1 MDVVC
6 LGEALIDM
14 VSLESGV
21 GVAESSGFLKAPGGA
36 PANVAAAVAK
46 LGGSSAFL
54 GKVGDDPFGHFLCD
68 TFSQAGVNI
77 SGMRFDPY
85 VRTGLAFVSLQQNGE
100 RDFCFFRNPSAD
112 MLYQPNEVDS
122 DLIRKGRIFHF
133 GSITMI
139 EEPSKSAT
147 LAAIE
152 IARDSGA
159 ILSFDPNLRL
169 PLWKGEDVARKTIME
184 ALPLTDILKISDE
197 ELLFL
202 TGVNDETRGVKHLR
216 QHTPN
221 IQLIVVTKG
230 RSGCYWEASDSLR
243 GYVDGYQVLSVDTT
257 GAGDGF
263 VGGMLI
269 ELLHAIDIHGG
280 FANLS
285 HGDFERIFGYANRVG
300 ALTTTRK
307 GAITSLPNHEDVMV
321 LTH

>member
-21 GVAESSGFLKAPGGA
+21 GVAESPGFLKAPGGA

-54 GKVGDDPFGHFLCD
+54 GKVGDDPFGHFLRD
-68 TFSQAGVNI
+68 TFSQAGVNV

-85 VRTGLAFVSLQQNGE
+85 ARTGLAFVSLQQNGE

-112 MLYQPNEVDS
+112 MLYQPNEVDTS
-122 DLIRKGRIFHF
+122 LIRKGRIFHF

-147 LAAIE
+147 LAAIH
-152 IARDSGA
+152 IARDSGC

-169 PLWKGEDVARKTIME
+169 PLWKGEDIARKTIMDS
-184 ALPLTDILKISDE
+184 LPLTDILKISDE

-202 TGVNDETRGVKHLR
+202 TGVKEESEGVKLLR
-216 QHTPN
+216 ERAPN
-221 IQLIVVTKG
+221 IQIIVVTKG
-230 RSGCYWEASDSLR
+230 KSGCYWDAFDSLR
-243 GYVDGYQVLSVDTT
+243 GYVDGYEVLSVDTT

-263 VGGMLI
+263 VGGMLM
-269 ELLHAIDIHGG
+269 ELVHSIDIRGG
-280 FANLS
+280 LTNLS
-285 HGDFERIFGYANRVG
+285 REDFERIFDYSNRVG
-300 ALTTTRK
+300 ALTTMRK
-307 GAITSLPNHEDVMV
+307 GAITSLPNHEDVIA

>member
-21 GVAESSGFLKAPGGA
+21 SLAESSGFLKAPGGA

-54 GKVGDDPFGHFLCD
+54 GKVGDDPFGHFLCA
-68 TFSQAGVNI
+68 TFSQAGVNV
-77 SGMRFDPY
+77 SGMQFDPY
-85 VRTGLAFVSLQQNGE
+85 ARTGLAFVSLQQNGE

-112 MLYQPNEVDS
+112 MLYQLNEVDS

-133 GSITMI
+133 GSISMI

-147 LAAIE
+147 LAAID
-152 IARDSGA
+152 IARDAGG

-169 PLWKGEDVARKTIME
+169 PLWKGEDFARKTIMD

-202 TGVNDETRGVKHLR
+202 TGVIDEPRGVNLLR
-216 QHTPN
+216 RYAPA

-230 RSGCYWEASDSLR
+230 RSGCYWEASESLR
-243 GYVDGYQVLSVDTT
+243 GYVDGYQVRSVDTT

-269 ELLHAIDIHGG
+269 ELIRSMDIHGG
-280 FANLS
+280 LANLCR
-285 HGDFERIFGYANRVG
+285 GDFERIFDYANRVG
-300 ALTTTRK
+300 ALSTTRK
-307 GAITSLPNHEDVMV
+307 GAISSLPNHEDVIA